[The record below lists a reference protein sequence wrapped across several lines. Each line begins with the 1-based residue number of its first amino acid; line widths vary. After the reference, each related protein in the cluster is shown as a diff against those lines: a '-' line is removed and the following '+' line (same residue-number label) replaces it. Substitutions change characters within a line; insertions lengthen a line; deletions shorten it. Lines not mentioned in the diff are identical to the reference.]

1 MVFVARPV
9 PAPKADCRTL
19 IRGTLFKDVAVSGA
33 EAGGSAEQ
41 VVGVST
47 KEGAVAHKDVLSTV
61 FKA

>member
-1 MVFVARPV
+1 M
-9 PAPKADCRTL
+9 
-19 IRGTLFKDVAVSGA
+19 RGTSFKDVAVSGA